1 MTALSLPRPR
11 RVRPLALLVAS
22 LAIVA
27 ASQLATVLQPGS
39 PSVVPAPQAVSGPLS
54 PPEAPVTSA
63 PGSLAQL
70 DHSIAAWTANL
81 AANGRDFLSASN
93 LGLLYEARA
102 RLSGDVG
109 DYARA
114 EEATDRSL
122 AIEPRQLDVQALHAR
137 LQLATHDFSR
147 ALAEA
152 RAVDRASP
160 DQPAVLAIIGDA
172 RLELGEVDAAAA
184 IYERIA
190 DLAPGAPIEA
200 RLARVAFLR
209 GDPAGAVTRAGSAHA
224 AAAAD
229 GQVGPALSWY
239 AYLAGT
245 LSVSAGAP
253 ESAATWFDRAL
264 TTWPE
269 SYLALAGRARVAA
282 ALGDVD
288 AAIDGYRA
296 AIAVAPQPEALTALG
311 DLLALR
317 GDVRGAEQQY
327 ATVLAIARLQGGA
340 ELVFNRQTV
349 LFNVNH
355 ARDVAG
361 ALALAERELAER
373 PDAYGH
379 DAHAWALLANGR
391 AAEADA
397 AMARALA
404 FGTRDA
410 AMLFHA
416 GEIAAALGDDERAR
430 GLLEEALAI
439 RGALD
444 PLSATRAAE
453 TLAALP

>member
-1 MTALSLPRPR
+1 M
-11 RVRPLALLVAS
+11 
-22 LAIVA
+22 
-27 ASQLATVLQPGS
+27 
-39 PSVVPAPQAVSGPLS
+39 
-54 PPEAPVTSA
+54 
-63 PGSLAQL
+63 
-70 DHSIAAWTANL
+70 
-81 AANGRDFLSASN
+81 
-93 LGLLYEARA
+93 
-102 RLSGDVG
+102 SGDVG

-147 ALAEA
+147 ALVEA
-152 RAVDRASP
+152 QAVDRASP

-209 GDPAGAVTRAGSAHA
+209 GDPAGAVGQAESAHA

-245 LSVSAGAP
+245 LSLSAGAP

-264 TTWPE
+264 TAWPE

-282 ALGDVD
+282 ALGQVD

-340 ELVFNRQTV
+340 ELVFNRQLV
-349 LFNVNH
+349 LFKVNH
-355 ARDVAG
+355 GRDVAG
-361 ALALAERELAER
+361 ALALAERELAAR

-397 AMARALA
+397 AMTRALA

-410 AMLFHA
+410 TMLFHA
-416 GEIAAALGDDERAR
+416 GEIAAALGDTERAR
-430 GLLEEALAI
+430 SLLAEGLAI

-444 PLSATRAAE
+444 PLSAARAAA